1 MTLLKKLMLWNW
13 RVVSATTAVGLCL
26 IVVYWKALPPEVP
39 LLYSRPWGQD
49 QLVSPYF
56 LWLVPALTAV
66 IGSGLGFLGSRVQEE
81 TVLPAIM
88 LVSSMVIQVVVCLG
102 LIRIITLVV

>member
-13 RVVSATTAVGLCL
+13 RVVSATAAVGIGL
-26 IVVYWKALPPEVP
+26 IVVYWKYLPPEVP

-56 LWLVPALTAV
+56 LWTIPAMTAG
-66 IGSGLGFLGSRVQEE
+66 IGAGLGWLGSRVQEE

-88 LVSSMVIQVVVCLG
+88 LVSSMVIQIVMCLG